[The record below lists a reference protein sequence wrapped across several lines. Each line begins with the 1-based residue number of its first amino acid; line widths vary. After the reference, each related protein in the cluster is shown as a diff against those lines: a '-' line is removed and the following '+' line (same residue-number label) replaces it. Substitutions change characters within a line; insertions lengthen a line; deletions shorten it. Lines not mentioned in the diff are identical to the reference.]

1 MTRTPETAAQLDRA
15 IDGLLQGPVPVEV
28 GELAS
33 TARLLCD
40 VLPRL
45 HPRFSFEEMLAAR
58 LLAAAG
64 AGAPSDGN
72 GARVVVTAPTPLRST
87 VDGASPAPDR
97 LSEAVDRRRRSLLAG
112 GAIASGISLA
122 VPIAGAALV
131 VWRRSRSPGGLP

>member
-1 MTRTPETAAQLDRA
+1 MTGSPETAARLDRA
-15 IDGLLQGPVPVEV
+15 IDRLLQGPVPVEE
-28 GELAS
+28 GELVG

-40 VLPRL
+40 ALPRL

-64 AGAPSDGN
+64 PGASGAGG
-72 GARVVVTAPTPLRST
+72 GAADAATVPTPLRS
-87 VDGASPAPDR
+87 VVEGAGVGSDQLTA
-97 LSEAVDRRRRSLLAG
+97 AVDRRRRSLLAG

-131 VWRRSRSPGGLP
+131 VWRRSRSTGGLL